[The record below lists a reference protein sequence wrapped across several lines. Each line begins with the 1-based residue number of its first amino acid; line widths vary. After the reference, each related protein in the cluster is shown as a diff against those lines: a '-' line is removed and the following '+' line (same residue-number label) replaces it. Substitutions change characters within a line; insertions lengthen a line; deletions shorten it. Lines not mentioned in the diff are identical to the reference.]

1 MAEALD
7 LIDAGR
13 IHDRSKGT
21 LRKTSLN
28 HFKRYL
34 QSTNSEF
41 QTLDQFPEN
50 LIKDELLGKFSTY
63 LKDHVES
70 VKQYTTHKNYL
81 SSLHQAIV
89 ELYPAKKVEFENYYR
104 NLLNTVFSQ
113 YTSEVASAASVT
125 VSLIN
130 HHVPIRTSDREYVNK
145 VLFLESEH
153 IIRCWMNLDFCHAER
168 ASEVTL
174 YITQLENVPI
184 YFCYVV
190 VV

>member
-1 MAEALD
+1 MAEPLD

-34 QSTNSEF
+34 LQSTNSEF
-41 QTLDQFPEN
+41 QTLNQIPEN

-89 ELYPAKKVEFENYYR
+89 ELPPQILYTCCLEF
-104 NLLNTVFSQ
+104 S
-113 YTSEVASAASVT
+113 
-125 VSLIN
+125 I
-130 HHVPIRTSDREYVNK
+130 
-145 VLFLESEH
+145 
-153 IIRCWMNLDFCHAER
+153 
-168 ASEVTL
+168 
-174 YITQLENVPI
+174 
-184 YFCYVV
+184 
-190 VV
+190 